1 MYSITSEQLP
11 FLAALD
17 PYLKEIG
24 LSRVHFF
31 IACIVFLFA
40 SIFVIFGR
48 QIHSFKESIKA
59 KLRAYLIG
67 KAVDSHISA
76 DGKTVEV
83 SVDDSLTSRILNAL
97 DRLFLAPEEYIEYDD
112 MDEDD
117 EDEEDEDDNEDNKN
131 KIPFQEGFEN
141 NESDSDDES
150 GDEDSDDDE
159 EEDKEEKKKKKQQKL
174 QQQEAAVEEEEVEEE
189 EQDEEEVREQD
200 IQRIT
205 NLL

>member
-1 MYSITSEQLP
+1 MYSITSEQLT

-31 IACIVFLFA
+31 ILCIVFLFA

-48 QIHSFKESIKA
+48 QIHNCKESIKA

-112 MDEDD
+112 MDDD
-117 EDEEDEDDNEDNKN
+117 EEEVEDEDNKN

-141 NESDSDDES
+141 DESDSDDES
-150 GDEDSDDDE
+150 DDDDDE
-159 EEDKEEKKKKKQQKL
+159 EDKKDKKDKKKKQR
-174 QQQEAAVEEEEVEEE
+174 EEEEEEAEEE
-189 EQDEEEVREQD
+189 EEEDEEETRKQD

>member
-1 MYSITSEQLP
+1 MYSITSEQLT

-17 PYLKEIG
+17 PYLKEVG

-31 IACIVFLFA
+31 IACVVFLFA

-48 QIHSFKESIKA
+48 QIHNCKESIKA

-112 MDEDD
+112 L
-117 EDEEDEDDNEDNKN
+117 DEEDEDDEDDDNNEDNED

-141 NESDSDDES
+141 DESDSDDES
-150 GDEDSDDDE
+150 DKDSDDDE

-174 QQQEAAVEEEEVEEE
+174 QQQEAAVEEEEEE
-189 EQDEEEVREQD
+189 EQDEEELREQD
-200 IQRIT
+200 VQRIT
-205 NLL
+205 NLM

>member
-1 MYSITSEQLP
+1 MYSITSEQLT

-17 PYLKEIG
+17 PYLKEVG

-31 IACIVFLFA
+31 IACVVFLFA

-112 MDEDD
+112 LEDD
-117 EDEEDEDDNEDNKN
+117 EDEDEDNNEDNKN

-141 NESDSDDES
+141 DESDSDDES
-150 GDEDSDDDE
+150 DKDSDDDE

-174 QQQEAAVEEEEVEEE
+174 QQQEAAVEEEEEEDE
-189 EQDEEEVREQD
+189 EDEEELREQD
-200 IQRIT
+200 VQRIT
-205 NLL
+205 NLM

>member
-1 MYSITSEQLP
+1 MYSITSEQLT

-17 PYLKEIG
+17 PYLKEVG

-31 IACIVFLFA
+31 ILCIVFLFA

-48 QIHSFKESIKA
+48 QIHNCKESIKA
-59 KLRAYLIG
+59 KLRAYLFG

-97 DRLFLAPEEYIEYDD
+97 DRLFLAPEDYIEYDD
-112 MDEDD
+112 MDDD
-117 EDEEDEDDNEDNKN
+117 EEEVEDDNEDNED

-141 NESDSDDES
+141 DESGSDDES
-150 GDEDSDDDE
+150 DDEDDDDE
-159 EEDKEEKKKKKQQKL
+159 EDKKDKEKKKQLRL
-174 QQQEAAVEEEEVEEE
+174 QQQEEEEEEAEEE
-189 EQDEEEVREQD
+189 EEEDEEETRKQD
-200 IQRIT
+200 VQRIT

>member
-1 MYSITSEQLP
+1 MYSITSEQLT

-17 PYLKEIG
+17 PYLKEVG

-31 IACIVFLFA
+31 IACVVFLFA

-48 QIHSFKESIKA
+48 QIHNCKESIKA

-97 DRLFLAPEEYIEYDD
+97 DRLFLAPEEYIDYND
-112 MDEDD
+112 MDE
-117 EDEEDEDDNEDNKN
+117 EDEEEDDNEDNED

-141 NESDSDDES
+141 DESDSDVES
-150 GDEDSDDDE
+150 DE
-159 EEDKEEKKKKKQQKL
+159 EEDKKDKEKKKQLRL
-174 QQQEAAVEEEEVEEE
+174 QQQEAAVEEEAEEE
-189 EQDEEEVREQD
+189 DEEELREQD

>member
-1 MYSITSEQLP
+1 MYSITSEQLT

-31 IACIVFLFA
+31 ILCIVFLFA

-48 QIHSFKESIKA
+48 QIHNCKESIKA

-83 SVDDSLTSRILNAL
+83 SVDNSLTSRILNAL

-112 MDEDD
+112 LEDD
-117 EDEEDEDDNEDNKN
+117 EDDDDDDDDNNNEDKE
-131 KIPFQEGFEN
+131 PFQEGFEN
-141 NESDSDDES
+141 DESDSDDES
-150 GDEDSDDDE
+150 DKDSDDDE

-174 QQQEAAVEEEEVEEE
+174 QQQEAAVEEEEEE
-189 EQDEEEVREQD
+189 EQDEEELREQD
-200 IQRIT
+200 VQRIT
-205 NLL
+205 NLM

>member
-1 MYSITSEQLP
+1 MYSITSEQLT

-17 PYLKEIG
+17 PYLKEVG

-31 IACIVFLFA
+31 ILCIVFLFA

-48 QIHSFKESIKA
+48 QIHNCKESIKA

-97 DRLFLAPEEYIEYDD
+97 DRLFLAPEDYIEYDD
-112 MDEDD
+112 MDDD
-117 EDEEDEDDNEDNKN
+117 EEEVEDDNEDNED

-141 NESDSDDES
+141 DESGSDDES
-150 GDEDSDDDE
+150 DDEDDE
-159 EEDKEEKKKKKQQKL
+159 QDKKDKEKKKQQ
-174 QQQEAAVEEEEVEEE
+174 EEEEEEAEKEEE
-189 EQDEEEVREQD
+189 EDEEETRKQD

>member
-1 MYSITSEQLP
+1 MYSITSEQLT

-17 PYLKEIG
+17 PYLKEVG

-48 QIHSFKESIKA
+48 QIHNCKESIKA

-83 SVDDSLTSRILNAL
+83 SVDNSLTSRILNAL

-112 MDEDD
+112 LEDD
-117 EDEEDEDDNEDNKN
+117 EDDDDDDDDNNNEDKE
-131 KIPFQEGFEN
+131 PFQEGFEN
-141 NESDSDDES
+141 DESDSDDES
-150 GDEDSDDDE
+150 DKDSDDDE

-174 QQQEAAVEEEEVEEE
+174 QQQEAAVEEEEEDEE
-189 EQDEEEVREQD
+189 DEEELREQD
-200 IQRIT
+200 VQRIT
-205 NLL
+205 NLM

>member
-1 MYSITSEQLP
+1 MYSITSEQLT

-17 PYLKEIG
+17 PYLKEVG

-48 QIHSFKESIKA
+48 QIHNCKESIKA

-83 SVDDSLTSRILNAL
+83 SVDNSLTSRILNAL

-112 MDEDD
+112 LEDD
-117 EDEEDEDDNEDNKN
+117 EDDDDDDDDNNNEDKE
-131 KIPFQEGFEN
+131 PFQEGFEN
-141 NESDSDDES
+141 DESDSDDES
-150 GDEDSDDDE
+150 DKDSDDDE

-174 QQQEAAVEEEEVEEE
+174 QQQEAAVEEEEEE
-189 EQDEEEVREQD
+189 EQDEEELREQD
-200 IQRIT
+200 VQRIT
-205 NLL
+205 NLM

>member
-1 MYSITSEQLP
+1 MYSITSEQLT

-24 LSRVHFF
+24 LSRVHFL
-31 IACIVFLFA
+31 IVCIVFLFA

-112 MDEDD
+112 L
-117 EDEEDEDDNEDNKN
+117 DEEDEDEDDDNNNED

-141 NESDSDDES
+141 DESDSDVES
-150 GDEDSDDDE
+150 DQDSDDE
-159 EEDKEEKKKKKQQKL
+159 EEDKEEKKKKKQLRL
-174 QQQEAAVEEEEVEEE
+174 QQQEAAVEEEEDEE
-189 EQDEEEVREQD
+189 DEEELREQD
-200 IQRIT
+200 VQRIT
-205 NLL
+205 NLM

>member
-1 MYSITSEQLP
+1 MYSITSEQLT

-17 PYLKEIG
+17 PYLKEVG

-31 IACIVFLFA
+31 IACVVFLFA

-48 QIHSFKESIKA
+48 QIHNFKESIKA

-97 DRLFLAPEEYIEYDD
+97 DRLFLAPEEYIDYDD
-112 MDEDD
+112 MDE
-117 EDEEDEDDNEDNKN
+117 EEEEEDDNEDNEDN
-131 KIPFQEGFEN
+131 EDKIPFQEGFEN
-141 NESDSDDES
+141 DESDSDVES
-150 GDEDSDDDE
+150 DEDSDDE
-159 EEDKEEKKKKKQQKL
+159 EEDKKDKEKKKQLRL
-174 QQQEAAVEEEEVEEE
+174 QQQEAAVEEEAEEE
-189 EQDEEEVREQD
+189 DEEEVREQD

>member
-1 MYSITSEQLP
+1 MYSITSEQLT

-31 IACIVFLFA
+31 IACVVFLFA

-48 QIHSFKESIKA
+48 QIHNCKESIKA

-97 DRLFLAPEEYIEYDD
+97 DRLFLAPEEYIDYND
-112 MDEDD
+112 MDE
-117 EDEEDEDDNEDNKN
+117 EDEEEDDNEDNEDKE
-131 KIPFQEGFEN
+131 PFQEGFEN
-141 NESDSDDES
+141 DESDSDVES
-150 GDEDSDDDE
+150 DEDSDDE
-159 EEDKEEKKKKKQQKL
+159 EEDKKDKEKKKQLRL
-174 QQQEAAVEEEEVEEE
+174 QQQEAAVEEEEEEDE
-189 EQDEEEVREQD
+189 EDEEEVREQD
-200 IQRIT
+200 VQRIT

>member
-1 MYSITSEQLP
+1 MYSITSEQLT

-17 PYLKEIG
+17 PYLKEVG

-31 IACIVFLFA
+31 IACVVFLFA

-48 QIHSFKESIKA
+48 QIHNCKESIKA

-112 MDEDD
+112 LDEDDD
-117 EDEEDEDDNEDNKN
+117 EDEDDDNNNKN

-174 QQQEAAVEEEEVEEE
+174 QQQEAAVEEEEEE

-200 IQRIT
+200 VQRIT
-205 NLL
+205 NLM

>member
-1 MYSITSEQLP
+1 MYSITSEQLT

-17 PYLKEIG
+17 PYLKEVG

-48 QIHSFKESIKA
+48 QIHNCKESIKA

-112 MDEDD
+112 LEDD
-117 EDEEDEDDNEDNKN
+117 EDDDDDDDDNNNEDKE
-131 KIPFQEGFEN
+131 PFQEGFEN
-141 NESDSDDES
+141 DESDSDDES
-150 GDEDSDDDE
+150 DKDSDDE

-174 QQQEAAVEEEEVEEE
+174 QQQEAAVEEEEEDEE
-189 EQDEEEVREQD
+189 DEEELREQD
-200 IQRIT
+200 VQRIT
-205 NLL
+205 NLM

>member
-1 MYSITSEQLP
+1 MYSITSEQLT

-31 IACIVFLFA
+31 ILCIVFLFA

-112 MDEDD
+112 LDEDD
-117 EDEEDEDDNEDNKN
+117 EDEEDEDNDNNNEDKE
-131 KIPFQEGFEN
+131 PFQEGFEN
-141 NESDSDDES
+141 DESDDESDKDSDDE
-150 GDEDSDDDE
+150 E
-159 EEDKEEKKKKKQQKL
+159 EEDKKKKL
-174 QQQEAAVEEEEVEEE
+174 QQQEAAVEEEEEEEE

-200 IQRIT
+200 VQRIT
-205 NLL
+205 NLM

>member
-1 MYSITSEQLP
+1 MYSITSEQLT

-17 PYLKEIG
+17 PYLKEVG

-48 QIHSFKESIKA
+48 QIHNCKESIKA

-97 DRLFLAPEEYIEYDD
+97 DRLFLAPEEYIEFYD
-112 MDEDD
+112 MDD
-117 EDEEDEDDNEDNKN
+117 EDEDEDDNENNED

-141 NESDSDDES
+141 DESDNDVES
-150 GDEDSDDDE
+150 DEDSDDE
-159 EEDKEEKKKKKQQKL
+159 EEDKKDKEKKKQLRL
-174 QQQEAAVEEEEVEEE
+174 QQQEEEAEEAEEEEEE
-189 EQDEEEVREQD
+189 DEEETRKQD

>member
-1 MYSITSEQLP
+1 MYSITSEQLT

-17 PYLKEIG
+17 PYLKEVG

-31 IACIVFLFA
+31 IACVVFLFA

-112 MDEDD
+112 LEDD
-117 EDEEDEDDNEDNKN
+117 EDDDDDDDDNNNEDKE
-131 KIPFQEGFEN
+131 PFQEGFEN
-141 NESDSDDES
+141 DESDSDVES
-150 GDEDSDDDE
+150 DEDSDDE

-174 QQQEAAVEEEEVEEE
+174 QQQEAAVEEEEEDEE
-189 EQDEEEVREQD
+189 DEEELREQD
-200 IQRIT
+200 VQRIT
-205 NLL
+205 NLM